1 LEAVRLVF
9 RAELRRRW
17 RSWLAIALLV
27 TLVGGFVLAATVAGR
42 RTDSAFPR
50 FVSTYGFNAVA
61 YAVQPVPRLAH
72 LPEVSSASSYLSPA
86 SGQPQCSCGRLI
98 NPTNFSVDDWPPS
111 AHRYSKLVSGR
122 WPDPSS
128 ADEVLASVTLQQDY
142 GVGIG
147 TVIRVPFYAPSQ
159 FMAVVNATGT
169 LPQPTGPTVA
179 LHVVG
184 IEVSEGEFPSGGT
197 PSYSLYAT
205 PAFART
211 VTSRTAAF
219 HLYLVRLRHGST
231 DLPRFAADVSSLSN
245 AGAAGYES
253 VDQFNTAIEG
263 SIHPQAIGWWVL
275 AVLAALVGLLV
286 IGQALARQ
294 SAVES
299 EEYPTL
305 ATLGLEQRQLVA
317 LATARNLVVAIAGA
331 VGAVVLAVALSP
343 IAPVGEARIAEP
355 STGVVFD
362 TLVLPLGFVALI
374 AVVLGL
380 GIWPAW
386 RAART
391 LDGADDVN
399 ESRPSTIVTQL
410 AATGAPPSAVIGV
423 RHAVQRGRGRATVPV
438 GTALFGMALAVTAL
452 CGTALFG
459 ASLSHLT
466 ATPNLYGESF
476 QINFNQLNGQPDPSL
491 LRSLEHDPALTG
503 LTRGLG
509 SEISIRKTTVGAV
522 AATGLRGAPLFTT
535 VTGHLPDAGDQVA
548 LGASTMRQ
556 VGAHV
561 GSVVPVTVT
570 TPSGAKRTVA
580 FRVVS
585 QVAFPVLAGTVGLG
599 DGALFTIP
607 GYEGAACP
615 PGPKQAQCRQA
626 VISTSNG
633 GMLAR
638 FVPGARGKAAINR
651 YLHTYATLAV
661 LPTTPVSLVNFGEA
675 VNFPLIFGVML
686 ALFGAATLLHLLV
699 VSVSRRRREVGLL
712 KVLGFVNR
720 QVAAAVSWQATT
732 LALVGIVIGVPLGL
746 AVGQQVWRAF
756 ASNLGVVPVSVVPV
770 WLVVGVAVG
779 VLVVANLL
787 AVAPALAASRS
798 RPGQLLRER

>member
-17 RSWLAIALLV
+17 RSWLAVALLV

-50 FVSTYGFNAVA
+50 FAATYGFDALA
-61 YAVQPVPRLAH
+61 YATQPVPKLAR
-72 LPEVSSASSYLSPA
+72 LPEVASATRILSPA
-86 SGQPQCSCGRLI
+86 SGQPQCSCDRFI
-98 NPTNFSVDDWPPS
+98 DPSDFSVDDLPPNE
-111 AHRYSKLVSGR
+111 HEYSKLVSGH

-128 ADEVLASVTLQQDY
+128 PDQVLASITLQKDY
-142 GVGIG
+142 GVQIG
-147 TVIRVPFYAPSQ
+147 TVIRVPFYASSQ
-159 FMAVVNATGT
+159 LMAVLNATGSP
-169 LPQPTGPTVA
+169 PQPTGPTVA

-184 IEVSEGEFPSGGT
+184 FEVSEGEFPSGAT
-197 PSYSLYAT
+197 PSYSVYAT
-205 PAFART
+205 PDFART
-211 VTSRTAAF
+211 VLPGTPAF
-219 HLYLVRLRHGST
+219 NLYFVRLRHGSA
-231 DLPRFAADVSSLSN
+231 DLPRFSADVSALSG
-245 AGAAGYES
+245 AGVAGFES
-253 VDQFNTAIEG
+253 ADQFNAAIEG

-275 AVLAALVGLLV
+275 AVLAVLVGLLV
-286 IGQALARQ
+286 LGQALARQ
-294 SAVES
+294 SAIES
-299 EEYPTL
+299 EDYFTL

-317 LATARNLVVAIAGA
+317 LNMARNLVVAISGA
-331 VGAVVLAVALSP
+331 VGAVALAVALSP
-343 IAPVGEARIAEP
+343 IAPVGEARITEP
-355 STGVVFD
+355 STGVAFD
-362 TLVLPLGFVALI
+362 PLVLPLGFVTMI

-391 LDGADDVN
+391 LDVADDLK

-410 AATGAPPSAVIGV
+410 AATGAPPSAVVGV
-423 RHAVQRGRGRATVPV
+423 RHALQRGRGRAPVPV
-438 GTALFGMALAVTAL
+438 GTALLGMVLAVTAL
-452 CGTALFG
+452 CGTAVFG

-466 ATPNLYGESF
+466 ATPKLYGESF
-476 QINFNQLNGQPDPSL
+476 QINFNLVEGQPDPSL
-491 LRSLEHDPALTG
+491 LRSLEHDPAVTG
-503 LTRGLG
+503 LTRGIAN
-509 SEISIRKTTVGAV
+509 EISIGKVTVGAV
-522 AATGLRGAPLFTT
+522 AVAALRGTPLFTT
-535 VTGHLPDAGDQVA
+535 VTGHLPQSVGQVA

-570 TPSGAKRTVA
+570 APSGRKRTVA
-580 FRVVS
+580 FEVVS
-585 QVAFPVLAGTVGLG
+585 QVAFPVLAGIAGLG
-599 DGALFTIP
+599 TGALFTIP
-607 GYEGAACP
+607 GYEGAVCP
-615 PGPKQAQCRQA
+615 TGPTQATCRRS
-626 VISTSNG
+626 VIVSTDG
-633 GMLAR
+633 GMLAS
-638 FVPGARGKAAINR
+638 FAPGARGRAAINH
-651 YLHTYATLAV
+651 YLRTYATLSV

-699 VSVSRRRREVGLL
+699 VSVARRRREVGLL

-746 AVGQQVWRAF
+746 AVGQEVWRAF

-770 WLVVGVAVG
+770 WLVVALALG
-779 VLVVANLL
+779 VLAVSNLL
-787 AVAPALAASRS
+787 AIAPALAASRS

>member
-1 LEAVRLVF
+1 MEAVRLVF

-27 TLVGGFVLAATVAGR
+27 SLVGGFVLAATVAGR

-50 FVSTYGFNAVA
+50 FVADYGFDALA
-61 YAVQPVPRLAH
+61 YAVQPVPKLPR
-72 LPEVSSASSYLSPA
+72 LPEVASVTRVLSPG

-98 NPTNFSVDDWPPS
+98 NPTDFAVDDLPPDE
-111 AHRYSKLVSGR
+111 HEYSKLVSGH
-122 WPDPSS
+122 WPNPSS
-128 ADEVLASVTLQQDY
+128 PDQVLASITLQRDY
-142 GVGIG
+142 GVQIG

-159 FMAVVNATGT
+159 LMAILNATGS
-169 LPQPTGPTVA
+169 PPRPTGPTVA

-184 IEVSEGEFPSGGT
+184 LEVSEGEFPSGAT
-197 PSYSLYAT
+197 PTYSLYAT
-205 PAFART
+205 QDFART
-211 VTSRTAAF
+211 VAPRTATF
-219 HLYLVRLRHGST
+219 SLYLVRLRHGAAG
-231 DLPRFAADVSSLSN
+231 LPKFGVDATSLSS
-245 AGAAGYES
+245 AGVAGYES
-253 VDQFNTAIEG
+253 VDQFNAAIEG

-299 EEYPTL
+299 EDYPTL
-305 ATLGLEQRQLVA
+305 ATIGLEQRQLVA
-317 LATARNLVVAIAGA
+317 LATARNLLVAISGA
-331 VGAVVLAVALSP
+331 VGAVALAVALSP

-362 TLVLPLGFVALI
+362 PLVLPLGFVALI

-391 LDGADDVN
+391 LDGADDVR

-410 AATGAPPSAVIGV
+410 AATGAPPSTVIGV
-423 RHAVQRGRGRATVPV
+423 RHALQRGRGRVTVPV
-438 GTALFGMALAVTAL
+438 GTALLGMALAVTAL
-452 CGTALFG
+452 CGTAVFG

-466 ATPNLYGESF
+466 ATPRLYGESF
-476 QINFNQLNGQPDPSL
+476 QINFNLVDGQPDPSL

-509 SEISIRKTTVGAV
+509 SEVAIGKVTVGAV
-522 AATGLRGAPLFTT
+522 AATALRGRPLFTT
-535 VTGHLPDAGDQVA
+535 VTGYLPDGDGQVA

-570 TPSGAKRTVA
+570 APSGAKRTVA

-585 QVAFPVLAGTVGLG
+585 QVAFPVLAGIAGLG
-599 DGALFTIP
+599 DGALFTIA
-607 GYEGAACP
+607 GYEGAVCP
-615 PGPKQAQCRQA
+615 SGPEQAKCRQA
-626 VISTSNG
+626 VIGTTNG
-633 GMLAR
+633 GMLAS
-638 FVPGARGKAAINR
+638 FVRGPRGNAAINH
-651 YLHTYATLAV
+651 YLRTYATLSV

-699 VSVSRRRREVGLL
+699 VSVARRRREVGLL
-712 KVLGFVNR
+712 KVLGFVNH

-746 AVGQQVWRAF
+746 AIGQEVWRAF

-770 WLVVGVAVG
+770 WLVVGLAAG
-779 VLVVANLL
+779 VVVVANLL
-787 AVAPALAASRS
+787 AVAPALAASHS